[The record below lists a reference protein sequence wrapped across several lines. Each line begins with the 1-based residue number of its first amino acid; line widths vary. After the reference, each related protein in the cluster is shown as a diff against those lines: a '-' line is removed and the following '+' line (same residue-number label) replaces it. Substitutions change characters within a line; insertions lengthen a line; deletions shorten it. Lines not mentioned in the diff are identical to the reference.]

1 MFDSLLKDIRYSWRV
16 LLKRRAFTIV
26 ALVIL
31 ALGIGANTAIFTLI
45 NAVILK
51 PLPVHKP
58 EELVLF
64 NDRPSE
70 GTRINDGDLAPGRW
84 DLFSYGAYRFFREH
98 DPSFQELSAFR
109 SGESRV
115 SVRRTDTQSG
125 ESERAS
131 GHLVSGNYFT
141 VLGVNAFDAGEGLG
155 LAPEQPDGQAV
166 ATTSIGTRDS
176 TARSQTSA
184 AARNAASSSCGPSKR
199 KMSVPTFTPQ
209 ARTGAYVGRAS
220 RSARFGTAR
229 CRLKEAAPSAV
240 PSASSSNAPS
250 PRCSTPRA

>member
-1 MFDSLLKDIRYSWRV
+1 MIDSIFRDIRYSWRV

-51 PLPVHKP
+51 PLPVNKP

-64 NDRPSE
+64 NGAASE
-70 GTRINDGDLAPGRW
+70 GTRTSDGDLAPGRW
-84 DLFSYGAYRFFREH
+84 DLFSYAAYRYFREQ

-115 SVRRTDTQSG
+115 SVRRADLQSS

-131 GHLVSGNYFT
+131 GHLVSGNYFS
-141 VLGVNAFDAGEGLG
+141 VLGVNAAQGRVLTNGDDSPGAPPAVVLSHGYWKQKLNGDAAIVGKNLLINSTAFTIVGVMPEGFF
-155 LAPEQPDGQAV
+155 
-166 ATTSIGTRDS
+166 GTRVR
-176 TARSQTSA
+176 RSPDFWLPLAFQ
-184 AARNAASSSCGPSKR
+184 P
-199 KMSVPTFTPQ
+199 
-209 ARTGAYVGRAS
+209 
-220 RSARFGTAR
+220 
-229 CRLKEAAPSAV
+229 
-240 PSASSSNAPS
+240 
-250 PRCSTPRA
+250 